1 MRKIREG
8 KTLGTQM
15 VDGKELPIIQPEIYE
30 RIYCK
35 NCDNEVDSEEQAIGT
50 CIQCNQ
56 PWLTNKAKD
65 IHIKVLEMPIMG
77 SDTGE

>member
-50 CIQCNQ
+50 CSECNQ
-56 PWLTNKAKD
+56 PWSANKAID
-65 IHIKVLEMPIMG
+65 IKVNILEMPPIG
-77 SDTGE
+77 AESGE

>member
-50 CIQCNQ
+50 CTQCNQ
-56 PWLTNKAKD
+56 PWLTNKSKD

>member
-30 RIYCK
+30 RI
-35 NCDNEVDSEEQAIGT
+35 SEEQAIGT
-50 CIQCNQ
+50 CTQCNQ